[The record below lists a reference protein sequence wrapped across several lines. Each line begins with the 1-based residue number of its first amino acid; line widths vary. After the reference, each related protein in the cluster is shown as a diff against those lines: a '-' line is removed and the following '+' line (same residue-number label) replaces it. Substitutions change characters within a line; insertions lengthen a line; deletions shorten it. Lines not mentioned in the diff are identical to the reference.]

1 MKIDH
6 LVVFCTCPADTARDL
21 TEMLLT
27 RRLAACVNCLP
38 GIESSYWWQG
48 DIPHDQETL
57 LVIKTRSDRFSEIQ
71 DAISEIHPYDVP
83 EIIALPI
90 VEGSDDYLRWI
101 DACLGFEQGS
111 VEPESATNNDE

>member
-1 MKIDH
+1 MKSGY
-6 LVVFCTCPADTARDL
+6 LVVFCTCPASAARGL
-21 TEMLLT
+21 SEMLLT

-48 DIPHDQETL
+48 RIQHDQETL
-57 LVIKTRSDRFSEIQ
+57 LVIKTRPDRFSEIQ
-71 DAISEIHPYDVP
+71 SAISEIHPYDVP

-101 DACLGFEQGS
+101 DNSLDETRIGGTGERPEQ
-111 VEPESATNNDE
+111 